1 MNADG
6 ERKNSPLINTDDT
19 DWHQETGEQTYHGDA
34 EKSGEIARI
43 AGSENH
49 AELTNV
55 NNILSS
61 GIYVA

>member
-6 ERKNSPLINTDDT
+6 ERKNSPLINTDR
-19 DWHQETGEQTYHGDA
+19 HQETGEQTYHGDA